1 MISAEQYLWDLLVKK
16 AVHTIFL
23 IEVGHG
29 ILLVSIHLMTFL
41 PQDSHMS
48 DRPQSLNKESASS
61 RVLKGSLSHS
71 VNSESTVKRHNTPW

>member
-16 AVHTIFL
+16 AVRSIFL

-29 ILLVSIHLMTFL
+29 ILLVSVHLTTCL
-41 PQDSHMS
+41 PQESHMS

-61 RVLKGSLSHS
+61 GVSKGLPKPQCQLRVNRYK
-71 VNSESTVKRHNTPW
+71 T